1 MLLMTTVDNVNA
13 EHVPYL
19 IEQLMAKGAGNVHV
33 VSAMTKKGRPEYIL
47 LIDTPKANVDAISG
61 YLAAELGTLGIR
73 QFNVDHIS
81 FKYSIETMKVSLRDV
96 TGNKI
101 WEDNVDVKLVKDDHD
116 NPLTARVEYE
126 CVKTAAKAFE
136 SLGTGITFYELK
148 QIIESKALKYFKNT
162 DFEINIEPINKNKLR
177 EGCFRKSC

>member
-33 VSAMTKKGRPEYIL
+33 VNAMTKKGRPEYIL
-47 LIDTPKANVDAISG
+47 LIDTPEGNVDIVSG

-81 FKYSIETMKVSLRDV
+81 YKYSIETMKVTLQDG

-101 WEDNVDVKLVKDDHD
+101 WEDNVNVKLVKDVRD
-116 NPLTARVEYE
+116 NPLTARAEYE
-126 CVKTAAKAFE
+126 CVKKAAKAFE
-136 SLGTGITFYELK
+136 ASGAGITFYELK
-148 QIIESKALKYFKNT
+148 QIIESQAVSYFKNT
-162 DFEINIEPINKNKLR
+162 EFAIHVEPVDKSKLR
-177 EGCFRKSC
+177 DKNPSR